1 MARYSYRAL
10 APSGEITEGV
20 MEAPDRAAV
29 ISRLRANNHMPIR
42 AVAVEDREPAATA
55 EARPRLAARR
65 LGGMRLSWPR
75 RVTRGAVAVFT
86 REMHTLLEAGL
97 PADRA
102 LQLIAEISTNPALA
116 AAVTRLRAR
125 VRGGAA
131 LSEAMAEEGEVF
143 GPFYRAMVRA
153 GEAGGALDV
162 TMESLAGYLERTG
175 RLAASVRSALIYPA
189 ILVAA
194 AGVSVLILM
203 TLVVPQFE
211 LLFRETAGEIP
222 WITGLVLAVS
232 RLVRGYGW
240 ILVLAGLAAWLGLRW
255 RWRRPAARAGRDR
268 AVLRLPVVGH
278 LLARIEV
285 ERLARSLAT
294 LLANGVA
301 LPAALELAGAAA
313 NNRVIADAVAVA
325 VERVKQGERLAGVL
339 EAAGGFPPLA
349 VQFIRVGEESGR
361 LESMLLKLADAY
373 AQEVEVTLKRL
384 VALLEP
390 ALILLIG
397 VFVAGI
403 VLSLFAAIFGIN
415 ALAV

>member
-10 APSGEITEGV
+10 APSGEIAEGV
-20 MEAPDRAAV
+20 MDAPDRAAV

-42 AVAVEDREPAATA
+42 AVAVDEPLPAATPV
-55 EARPRLAARR
+55 ARPRPAARR
-65 LGGMRLSWPR
+65 PGRLRWRWRR
-75 RVTRGAVAVFT
+75 RVTQGAITVFT

-102 LQLIAEISTNPALA
+102 LQVIADTCANPTLA
-116 AAVTRLRAR
+116 AVVTGLRAR
-125 VRGGAA
+125 VRGGAP
-131 LSEAMAEEGEVF
+131 LSEAMAEHGAVF

-153 GEAGGALDV
+153 GEAGGTLDA

-189 ILVAA
+189 ILIAA

-211 LLFRETAGEIP
+211 LLFRETAGEVP
-222 WITGLVLAVS
+222 WITRVVIAASQML
-232 RLVRGYGW
+232 RGYGW

-255 RWRRPAARAGRDR
+255 RWRRPAARARRDR
-268 AVLRLPVVGH
+268 ALLRLPVAGH

-301 LPAALELAGAAA
+301 LPAALGLAGAVA
-313 NNRVIADAVAVA
+313 NNQVIADAMAAAVD
-325 VERVKQGERLAGVL
+325 RVKQGERLAGVL
-339 EAAGGFPPLA
+339 DAAGAFPPLA
-349 VQFIRVGEESGR
+349 VQLIRVGEESGR
-361 LESMLLKLADAY
+361 LEAMLLKLADAY
-373 AQEVEVTLKRL
+373 AREVEVTMKRL
-384 VALLEP
+384 LALLEP
-390 ALILLIG
+390 SLILLIG

-415 ALAV
+415 ALAI

>member
-29 ISRLRANNHMPIR
+29 ISHLRANNHMPIR
-42 AVAVEDREPAATA
+42 AVVVDDREPAATA
-55 EARPRLAARR
+55 ETRPKMAAWRPGRL
-65 LGGMRLSWPR
+65 RLSWPR
-75 RVTRGAVAVFT
+75 RVNQGAVAVFT

-116 AAVTRLRAR
+116 AVVTRLRAR

-162 TMESLAGYLERTG
+162 TMDSLAGYLERTG
-175 RLAASVRSALIYPA
+175 RLATSVRSALIYPA
-189 ILVAA
+189 ILIAA
-194 AGVSVLILM
+194 AVVSVLILM

-222 WITGLVLAVS
+222 WITGLVLGAS

-301 LPAALELAGAAA
+301 LPGALELAGAAA
-313 NNRVIADAVAVA
+313 SNRVIADAVAA
-325 VERVKQGERLAGVL
+325 AAERVKQGERLADVL

-373 AQEVEVTLKRL
+373 AQEVEVTLQRL
-384 VALLEP
+384 LALLEP
-390 ALILLIG
+390 ALILFIG

-415 ALAV
+415 ALAL